1 VRVLVLECQRRDP
14 QFVERCRQQLDFLE
28 PPIEGPV
35 PLEIREQIK
44 VKQRET
50 FREILDI
57 AEKAAPILKRR
68 LASSKWRAC
77 MQTARSQMKSSRS

>member
-1 VRVLVLECQRRDP
+1 ML
-14 QFVERCRQQLDFLE
+14 LE

-50 FREILDI
+50 FREILDVP
-57 AEKAAPILKRR
+57 EKATADLEEALGQLKVAGLLPLTWRRRILNWFERG
-68 LASSKWRAC
+68 
-77 MQTARSQMKSSRS
+77 

>member
-1 VRVLVLECQRRDP
+1 ML
-14 QFVERCRQQLDFLE
+14 LE
-28 PPIEGPV
+28 PPTV

-57 AEKAAPILKRR
+57 AEKAAADLEEAPGQLKEAG
-68 LASSKWRAC
+68 LLPL
-77 MQTARSQMKSSRS
+77 T